1 MIAENISTKQ
11 EVKIMSTSLVLVD
24 TETSAFKYMLAIVFF
39 TVDMM
44 AIDRGI
50 ALETSYDPTA
60 MNLYIDEAIS
70 LLH

>member
-1 MIAENISTKQ
+1 
-11 EVKIMSTSLVLVD
+11 MSTSLVVVD

-44 AIDRGI
+44 AIERGI
-50 ALETSYDPTA
+50 ELEHAYDAKA
-60 MNLYIDEAIS
+60 MNMYIDEAIS